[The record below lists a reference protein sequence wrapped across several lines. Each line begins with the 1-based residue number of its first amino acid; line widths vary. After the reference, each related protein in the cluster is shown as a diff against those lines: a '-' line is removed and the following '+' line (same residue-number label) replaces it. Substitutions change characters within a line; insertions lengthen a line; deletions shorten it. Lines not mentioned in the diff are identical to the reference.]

1 MYSDVLNVPS
11 VLKVM
16 TKLDDL
22 IVAPHGVPPHG
33 VSLKEANQI
42 LQKSKKGTSKI
53 ESFSLPSSAL

>member
-1 MYSDVLNVPS
+1 
-11 VLKVM
+11 M

-42 LQKSKKGTSKI
+42 LQKSKKG
-53 ESFSLPSSAL
+53 ALKRIPWSTGRVVVNTLVNVL